1 MALDYKLL
9 EGMLTT
15 TIHLSIYC
23 NAWSMINI
31 VEVSEIE

>member
-15 TIHLSIYC
+15 TTHLSIYC
-23 NAWSMINI
+23 NAWSMAHDKYCWG
-31 VEVSEIE
+31 E